1 MGSRFNPK
9 FQALVKLLR
18 NNRQIVKE
26 MTTENPN
33 LFKDLAKSHTPK
45 FLMIGCADARIQPNS
60 LLGLHSG
67 ELFIHRNIANQVFQ
81 GDLNA
86 NAVIQY
92 AVEGLNIDHIIVMG
106 HSQCGGIKASMQDI
120 DYEIVDQWL
129 SSVREIYQLYADF
142 FAQIKDPE
150 EKATVLSKINIRH
163 QCMNIQKS
171 AVVRKAISKGR
182 NIQIHGWYLDI
193 KTGFI
198 DELLFNNDYT
208 NLMQEIY
215 SDTLFR
221 LSSIDGSSFS
231 KLSTNNA
238 TQADY
243 ENIGVDTPIGKLT
256 HLGSDEHLSTE
267 GDACCAPE
275 PHKAPGSSEAPK
287 ASASSQAPHISPLDE
302 LDSKTTKKSFRD

>member
-9 FQALVKLLR
+9 FQALVKLLQ
-18 NNRQIVKE
+18 NNRRIVKE

-33 LFKDLAKSHTPK
+33 LFKDLAKAHTPK

-92 AVEGLNIDHIIVMG
+92 AVEGLNIDQIIVMG

-129 SSVREIYQLYADF
+129 SSVREIYQLYEDF

-171 AVVRKAISKGR
+171 AVVRKALSKGR

-221 LSSIDGSSFS
+221 LSSIDGANFSS
-231 KLSTNNA
+231 LSSNNA
-238 TQADY
+238 TQNDY
-243 ENIGVDTPIGKLT
+243 DNIGIEAPLGKLT
-256 HLGSDEHLSTE
+256 HLGRDDHLSTE

-275 PHKAPGSSEAPK
+275 PHGTSGSSKPP
-287 ASASSQAPHISPLDE
+287 SASLLNEINPDFN
-302 LDSKTTKKSFRD
+302 KKSLRD